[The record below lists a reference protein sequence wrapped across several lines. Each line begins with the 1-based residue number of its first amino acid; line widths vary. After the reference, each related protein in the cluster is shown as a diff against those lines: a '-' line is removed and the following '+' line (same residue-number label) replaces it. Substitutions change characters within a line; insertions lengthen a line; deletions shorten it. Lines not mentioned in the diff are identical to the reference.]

1 MEQLDLFGNVIN
13 PGPIAKKKK
22 AFPVKPPED
31 AVVEE
36 VIDEKQEI
44 IELIQSADEVGH
56 VDSIDHLIEDDIG
69 IAKEQ
74 AFEESENSTELLL
87 EEPILEQQFV
97 NEVAEEEIVDQVDD
111 HGFVIEDIEMSD
123 TMDDFEAE
131 QLIADETIIVEQ
143 EELIAEDYEGEDVVL
158 ETEQVFDM
166 VDAIRDEV
174 EEVVVPIE
182 DEEYQAEPK
191 EEEVFFPSEGVLVD
205 EKEEMEI
212 ITVKQPFIAE
222 KEIEEIKISKVA
234 APKLKTD
241 KLPKMPQK
249 RGRKSLKEI
258 EAEVDLIEIPD
269 DETLFQKQYY
279 AISEVASWFRVNTSL
294 LRFWENEFDVLKP
307 RKNRKGDRLFRPE
320 DVKNLQ
326 LIYHLLREKKYTI
339 EGAKDYLKTHRKRA
353 DIEMQLTNTLQKFK
367 GFLLDLKAN
376 LQ

>member
-13 PGPIAKKKK
+13 PEPIAKKKK
-22 AFPVKPPED
+22 VFPVKPPED
-31 AVVEE
+31 VVVEE

-44 IELIQSADEVGH
+44 VEPIQSADEVEQKDMP
-56 VDSIDHLIEDDIG
+56 VHLIEDEIG
-69 IAKEQ
+69 IAIEQ
-74 AFEESENSTELLL
+74 AFDIAENDTELLL
-87 EEPILEQQFV
+87 EEQSHEQEYV
-97 NEVAEEEIVDQVDD
+97 NVVVEEEIVDEVA
-111 HGFVIEDIEMSD
+111 DIEMSD
-123 TMDDFEAE
+123 TMDDFEEE
-131 QLIADETIIVEQ
+131 QYMVDETIIVEQ
-143 EELIAEDYEGEDVVL
+143 DELTEEDYEGEDVVL

-166 VDAIRDEV
+166 VDAIGDEV
-174 EEVVVPIE
+174 EEVDVAID
-182 DEEYQAEPK
+182 DEEYQAEP
-191 EEEVFFPSEGVLVD
+191 EQEEVFFPIEDVLVD

-212 ITVKQPFIAE
+212 IAVKQPFLE
-222 KEIEEIKISKVA
+222 KNGMEEIKIPKVT
-234 APKLKTD
+234 APKFKVE
-241 KLPKMPQK
+241 KQPKMPQK

-258 EAEVDLIEIPD
+258 EAEVDLIEIPE
-269 DETLFQKQYY
+269 DEILFQKQYY
-279 AISEVASWFRVNTSL
+279 AISEVAGWFRVNTSL